1 MKNKK
6 LDYKRATDKIVNF
19 LKKEFKK
26 RDKKVVV
33 LGISGGIDSTTTA
46 FLCKKAGLDLCAV
59 ILPYKNGN
67 ISSSIDTIN
76 ALSLPKDRVMTI
88 DISRAAD
95 AQIAE
100 LEKTTKLDDIDKGN
114 IMARQRMITQYA
126 LARRLNGLVIGTE
139 NLSEYY
145 LGYFTLYGDQACDI
159 SAISPLWKTE
169 VRELATYL
177 GVPQKLVQ
185 KTPTAGLWEGQ
196 TDESEFGF
204 SYQDADQI
212 MQFAIIEKMPKAQI
226 IKKGFSKNLI
236 DKVLDRV
243 EATEYKRQAAPKFN
257 RPTD

>member
-6 LDYKRATDKIVNF
+6 LDYKKVTDKIVNF

-26 RDKKVVV
+26 RGKKVVV

-46 FLCKKAGLDLCAV
+46 FLCKKAELDLYAV
-59 ILPYKNGN
+59 VLPYKNGN
-67 ISSSIDTIN
+67 VSSSMDTIN
-76 ALSLPKDRVMTI
+76 SLSLPADRVITI
-88 DISRAAD
+88 DISAATD
-95 AQIAE
+95 EQVVE
-100 LEKTTKLDDIDKGN
+100 LEKIMKLDDIDKGN
-114 IMARQRMITQYA
+114 IMARQRMIAQYA
-126 LARRLNGLVIGTE
+126 LARRLKGLVIGTE

-159 SAISPLWKTE
+159 SAISPLWKTQ

-196 TDESEFGF
+196 TDENEFGF

-212 MQFAIIEKMPKAQI
+212 MQLAIIEKIPKAKI
-226 IKKGFSKNLI
+226 IKKGFGKDL
-236 DKVLDRV
+236 VDRV
-243 EATEYKRQAAPKFN
+243 LARVVATEYKRQSAPKIN
-257 RPTD
+257 RLTE